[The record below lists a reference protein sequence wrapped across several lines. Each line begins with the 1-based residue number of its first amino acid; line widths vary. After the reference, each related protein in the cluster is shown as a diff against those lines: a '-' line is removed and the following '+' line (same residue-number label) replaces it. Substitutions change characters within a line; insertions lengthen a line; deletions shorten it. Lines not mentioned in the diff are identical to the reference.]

1 MNEWQTWPGNL
12 LLQATKGYSHLGVSV
27 TVSENDDVSKL
38 GDLRSYIGR
47 ESVKGSPEEQRHT
60 TLTVNKAT

>member
-47 ESVKGSPEEQRHT
+47 ECERVT
-60 TLTVNKAT
+60 